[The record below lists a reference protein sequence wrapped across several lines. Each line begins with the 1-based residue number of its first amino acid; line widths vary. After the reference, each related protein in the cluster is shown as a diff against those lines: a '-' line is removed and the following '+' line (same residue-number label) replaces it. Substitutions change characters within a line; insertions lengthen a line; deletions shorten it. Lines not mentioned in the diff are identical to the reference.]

1 MYFKKLSRKKK
12 LFINKIIRLFKKHQQ
27 LNSFIE
33 SHSDFFESLNI
44 FIGRIIGNRDGYGF
58 LKVSSLEKDVW
69 VSVNQMKK
77 CIHGDIVLSFVKL
90 DKKRKNRFK
99 AIIFF
104 VLKENKSLI
113 IGRCSVERS
122 NSLYFIPNDDR
133 YSFRIKVNTNTNR
146 KKHLLNNM
154 ILSVRLIKRPKNN
167 LEAIGEIVEIFGKKI
182 NTDLAIEIALKTQS
196 IPFLWNHKINSEL
209 KNISKSFSKEKYLN
223 RTDLRNIPFVTIDD
237 ESSYDFDDA
246 IFCTELEK
254 KKWKIL
260 VAISD
265 VSHYVLPGTEIDK
278 EAKNRSNS
286 IYFPSKVIP
295 MLPEKLSVDICS
307 LNPKE
312 DRLVLVCE
320 IYLSDSGEIIK
331 YNHFEAVI
339 RSVCRLNYS
348 EVYQV
353 WKKESSCLSEKHK
366 KIMNELNNLNKLYIF
381 LKNSK
386 FFKNRIMFNTND
398 PEFILG
404 KHSKLISINIK
415 KRNCVHKLVEFCMIL
430 ANTVSAI
437 FVKEN
442 KEPVLFREHAIPN
455 LEKMDYLKLVL
466 FKRFNIIFPEENNLN
481 LLNYKN
487 ILNKVSNKSDRVL
500 IEMILLRTMKPAVY
514 GIENIGHFGLSLGSY
529 VHFTSPIRRY
539 SDLLLHRS
547 IKYLL
552 RKNKKRTYSS
562 SLDGSYHYSRE
573 EIKILGNVCSN
584 NEKRAEEAVREV
596 IDWMKCD
603 FMKNKINNSYMGMI
617 INITKYGLLIRLE
630 KFLIDVFLNISSLRE
645 DEYIFDVKK
654 ITLTGKHSKLEYSL
668 GDLVSVKIIA
678 VILENKK
685 IEVTLEK

>member
-1 MYFKKLSRKKK
+1 M
-12 LFINKIIRLFKKHQQ
+12 FINKIIRLFKKHQQ

-254 KKWKIL
+254 KNGKYWLQFQML
-260 VAISD
+260 V
-265 VSHYVLPGTEIDK
+265 
-278 EAKNRSNS
+278 
-286 IYFPSKVIP
+286 
-295 MLPEKLSVDICS
+295 
-307 LNPKE
+307 
-312 DRLVLVCE
+312 
-320 IYLSDSGEIIK
+320 
-331 YNHFEAVI
+331 
-339 RSVCRLNYS
+339 
-348 EVYQV
+348 
-353 WKKESSCLSEKHK
+353 
-366 KIMNELNNLNKLYIF
+366 
-381 LKNSK
+381 
-386 FFKNRIMFNTND
+386 IMFYQ
-398 PEFILG
+398 E
-404 KHSKLISINIK
+404 
-415 KRNCVHKLVEFCMIL
+415 
-430 ANTVSAI
+430 
-437 FVKEN
+437 
-442 KEPVLFREHAIPN
+442 
-455 LEKMDYLKLVL
+455 
-466 FKRFNIIFPEENNLN
+466 
-481 LLNYKN
+481 
-487 ILNKVSNKSDRVL
+487 
-500 IEMILLRTMKPAVY
+500 LR
-514 GIENIGHFGLSLGSY
+514 
-529 VHFTSPIRRY
+529 
-539 SDLLLHRS
+539 
-547 IKYLL
+547 
-552 RKNKKRTYSS
+552 
-562 SLDGSYHYSRE
+562 
-573 EIKILGNVCSN
+573 
-584 NEKRAEEAVREV
+584 
-596 IDWMKCD
+596 
-603 FMKNKINNSYMGMI
+603 
-617 INITKYGLLIRLE
+617 
-630 KFLIDVFLNISSLRE
+630 
-645 DEYIFDVKK
+645 
-654 ITLTGKHSKLEYSL
+654 
-668 GDLVSVKIIA
+668 
-678 VILENKK
+678 
-685 IEVTLEK
+685 